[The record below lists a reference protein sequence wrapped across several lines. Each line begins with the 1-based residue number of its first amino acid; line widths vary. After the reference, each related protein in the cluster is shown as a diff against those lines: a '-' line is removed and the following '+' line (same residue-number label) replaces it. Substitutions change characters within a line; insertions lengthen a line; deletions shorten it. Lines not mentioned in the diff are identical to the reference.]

1 VIAIALDGGG
11 RKVTHYIIPPPAP
24 VGAGKPEQPVV
35 CKVAQLK
42 IISNLCAR
50 NYGIYSSMLF
60 VNATKGDHMTRIRPR
75 LTALFVSGVIALT
88 LSSATARSAA
98 QETHQPQTAGVD
110 NTKMGPYRALARLTY
125 AAAHKCD
132 GARAAQL
139 AKILERVWDKA
150 EDYGGDTALSKTNPD
165 LFKQADKAMD
175 DFMTAV
181 QAGAKT
187 PAEAAK
193 LKVAYNTYLEK
204 LQLAD

>member
-1 VIAIALDGGG
+1 MWCL
-11 RKVTHYIIPPPAP
+11 
-24 VGAGKPEQPVV
+24 
-35 CKVAQLK
+35 
-42 IISNLCAR
+42 
-50 NYGIYSSMLF
+50 
-60 VNATKGDHMTRIRPR
+60 NATKGDDMTRIRPR

-88 LSSATARSAA
+88 LSSAMARSAVA

-125 AAAHKCD
+125 AAAQKGD
-132 GARAAQL
+132 GAGAAQL

-150 EDYGGDTALSKTNPD
+150 EDYGGDTALSKTNPG

-175 DFMTAV
+175 DFITAV

-187 PAEAAK
+187 SADAAK
-193 LKVAYNTYLEK
+193 LKAAYNAYLEK

>member
-1 VIAIALDGGG
+1 MWCL
-11 RKVTHYIIPPPAP
+11 
-24 VGAGKPEQPVV
+24 
-35 CKVAQLK
+35 
-42 IISNLCAR
+42 
-50 NYGIYSSMLF
+50 
-60 VNATKGDHMTRIRPR
+60 NATKGDDMTRIRPR

-88 LSSATARSAA
+88 LSSAMARSAVA

-110 NTKMGPYRALARLTY
+110 NTKMGPYRALARLAY
-125 AAAHKCD
+125 AAAQKGD
-132 GARAAQL
+132 GAGAAQL

-187 PAEAAK
+187 SADAAK
-193 LKVAYNTYLEK
+193 LKAAYNTYLEK

>member
-1 VIAIALDGGG
+1 MWCL
-11 RKVTHYIIPPPAP
+11 
-24 VGAGKPEQPVV
+24 
-35 CKVAQLK
+35 
-42 IISNLCAR
+42 
-50 NYGIYSSMLF
+50 
-60 VNATKGDHMTRIRPR
+60 NATKGDDMTRIRPR

-88 LSSATARSAA
+88 LSSAMARSAVA

-125 AAAHKCD
+125 AAAQKSD
-132 GARAAQL
+132 GPAAAQL

-150 EDYGGDTALSKTNPD
+150 EDYGGDTALSKTNPG

-175 DFMTAV
+175 DFITAV

-187 PAEAAK
+187 PADAAK
-193 LKVAYNTYLEK
+193 LKAAYNAYLEK